1 MLLRLSVYMY
11 VSCCVFCIF
20 WTAMSIALSLAL
32 KIFGYPRSFSEIRVF
47 LYGLYIPEPAL
58 LPTIWPSEFLEGGM
72 NDPSVYIHCCGGY
85 LRGWMWLYTV
95 GRGVVVVLL

>member
-1 MLLRLSVYMY
+1 M
-11 VSCCVFCIF
+11 
-20 WTAMSIALSLAL
+20 
-32 KIFGYPRSFSEIRVF
+32 GYIT
-47 LYGLYIPEPAL
+47 PEPAV